1 MLISYSPYI
10 LCTYREIWSGGSW
23 ARRAQN
29 STWSK
34 CLLFLYDL
42 LIPWS
47 NLLILFVILATD
59 VFIVLL
65 EQDVD
70 GDMVE
75 SLAHI
80 QIYWD
85 PCIYKDGS

>member
-10 LCTYREIWSGGSW
+10 LYTYREI
-23 ARRAQN
+23 
-29 STWSK
+29 WSK
-34 CLLFLYDL
+34 CLLFLHDL

-47 NLLILFVILATD
+47 NLLILFVILATV